1 MYLADH
7 TIAVKY
13 VQTETQKN
21 ISPSGSS
28 AQSSTA
34 AQQPVA
40 PRNILWVGHSQ
51 QVAELNNHISRQAGG
66 LLAVSEFEKT
76 EYLDILKDPLE
87 WWKDKTKLTGLK
99 HFTSL
104 IVPKW
109 LCIPAT
115 SCPAE
120 SLFSS
125 AGELISKTRSR
136 LSDSV
141 ANQILFLHKN

>member
-1 MYLADH
+1 M
-7 TIAVKY
+7 
-13 VQTETQKN
+13 
-21 ISPSGSS
+21 
-28 AQSSTA
+28 
-34 AQQPVA
+34 
-40 PRNILWVGHSQ
+40 
-51 QVAELNNHISRQAGG
+51 AELNNHISRQAGG
-66 LLAVSEFEKT
+66 LLAVSEYEKT
-76 EYLDILKDPLE
+76 EYLDILSDPLE

-104 IVPKW
+104 VWKW

-125 AGELISKTRSR
+125 AGELISKKRSR
-136 LSDSV
+136 LSDAV